1 MSHLQNRKRN
11 AEITADTR
19 GTITDIQV
27 RNLVLKVFSCSLL
40 CNDYTY
46 LTYLP
51 MWNIWHQPS
60 LNNLRNPCNWN
71 QNSWCNLFFFPIRTT
86 QVSCTALSQ
95 QGPRPLTPH
104 RECPHLIK
112 MTFSM
117 PAFRS
122 IAPKHRK
129 YLYTPPSRSL
139 KPPRR
144 TMMLPTHQSSFS
156 EEVLP
161 PGGHFYSLQQIMQL
175 LIHLQPLH
183 GTLCAQARRR

>member
-1 MSHLQNRKRN
+1 MSHLQNRKQN

-19 GTITDIQV
+19 DTTTDIQV

-40 CNDYTY
+40 SYDYTC
-46 LTYLP
+46 TYLP
-51 MWNIWHQPS
+51 IWNIWHQPTP
-60 LNNLRNPCNWN
+60 NNLRNSSTWN
-71 QNSWCNLFFFPIRTT
+71 QSWWCNLFFLPIRMT

-112 MTFSM
+112 TMFNM
-117 PAFRS
+117 PACRS

-129 YLYTPPSRSL
+129 YLYTPSSRSL

-144 TMMLPTHQSSFS
+144 MTMLPTHQSSCS

-161 PGGHFYSLQQIMQL
+161 PGGHLCSLQQIMQL
-175 LIHLQPLH
+175 LNHLQPLH
-183 GTLCAQARRR
+183 GTLCAQVRKG